1 MVKNKYLGKITAML
15 LAAALLLAG
24 CGNEGGSSSGST
36 ASNSTVQQPTDN
48 LYQIERPV
56 WSDTASGKTYYVS
69 ASAGKDG
76 NDGLSEGAPTTVKTL
91 SGLTLAKGDRVLF
104 MAGDQFE
111 INWKLSTGGTK
122 EEPIVIS
129 SYGKGT
135 KPVLSGAGITL
146 ENAGGYIISGLEF
159 TGGSYGI
166 RVRSAQ
172 TGLAPVQI
180 TKCDF
185 HDLKADQGETL
196 KDGKITFAA
205 DQGFTGTGI
214 ALNAEADKALSNLTI
229 DNCSFYNLTVGI
241 GALPVLGKTYTKN
254 TAAAEKLSGMYIH
267 DCTFES
273 VTGAAGILLAEASR
287 VQIASSQITGTGL
300 NSAGKADSAGLRLN
314 GTRDVTVQNSVV
326 SETYAYGT
334 GAKGSGI
341 LFEGANEKLSFQGC
355 TVQDNIGNAFETRA
369 DGILGSGK
377 TEAVFENCKLLNNN
391 TAQQGGNA
399 AFATADGMTVSIKGG
414 EIALQNDGQ
423 AYQDKIALDKS
434 VTIYN
439 ASGTALQGS
448 LPADAD
454 ISTVKMGVGR
464 AKLTPEERTFL
475 WGYSNLDTP
484 QAEQYSYCDPKTDIL
499 DDTWIKVMVFEDSS
513 SKNRI
518 AFVICDMCTITDGE
532 QVPEG
537 TYARWAKKAGV
548 SAEQL
553 YVSTTHTHQATGIL
567 EEKYIARVD
576 KALEEAVTSL
586 EPVKMGVTITSDDV
600 AVNRRPSL
608 AINETLAFD
617 NSLLLAAF
625 TSVKTGKPVGYLSNI
640 AIHNTSL
647 GNGRLDNAKYNTSE
661 LTGNA
666 MAYIEKQMGSGFTSV
681 FINGAYGD
689 AGPNVYGD
697 YQAEYQTIVKRAQ
710 ELGKKIYKILQNTPA
725 KSAQG
730 VKGTTAVTRLNYR
743 PQEDMYFTGAHVG
756 DLAFFGVSGEIFSS
770 IGAVIK
776 EASPFKYTITTANT
790 NAFHSYMPSYT
801 ATKDG
806 KGGYGVTEA
815 NHYRD
820 TIEAFVEENAAKVL
834 DSLVENGPKKLEIKS
849 VMGADATQANSPKAF
864 DRDVK
869 TCWETKSISD
879 GWFQCDLG
887 QSREISKVSVNFG
900 DYSRRDPAGK
910 YDILVSDSK
919 NFETYTVY
927 GSTDGNSACGQ
938 TFAKEG
944 VTGRYVRFVA
954 RGFTKKSSA
963 IKVYE
968 MTVFGK

>member
-1 MVKNKYLGKITAML
+1 MIKNKYLGKITALL
-15 LAAALLLAG
+15 LAAALLLSG
-24 CGNEGGSSSGST
+24 CGDQGSSSGST
-36 ASNSTVQQPTDN
+36 TSGTAGQPVEN
-48 LYQIERPV
+48 LYQVEQPV

-76 NDGLSEGAPTTVKTL
+76 NDGLSEEAPATVKTL
-91 SGLTLAKGDRVLF
+91 SGLALAKGDRVLF
-104 MAGDQFE
+104 KAGDQFE
-111 INWKLSTGGTK
+111 LDWKLTASGTK

-129 SYGKGT
+129 SYGSGK
-135 KPVLSGAGITL
+135 KPVLSGAGIAL

-166 RVRSAQ
+166 RIQSGQ
-172 TGLAPVQI
+172 SGLAPIQI

-185 HDLKADQGETL
+185 RDLKADQGETAQ
-196 KDGKITFAA
+196 DGKITFADA
-205 DQGFTGTGI
+205 QGFAGTGI
-214 ALNAEADKALSNLTI
+214 ALNAGADKALTNLTV

-241 GALPVLGKTYTKN
+241 GALPVVNNVYTKS
-254 TAAAEKLSGMYIH
+254 TAAVEKLTGMFVH
-267 DCTFES
+267 DCAFED
-273 VTGAAGILLAEASR
+273 VTGAAAILLAEASR
-287 VQIASSQITGTGL
+287 VQIASTEIAGTGL
-300 NSAGKADSAGLRLN
+300 NGTGKADSAGLRLS
-314 GTRDVTVQNSVV
+314 GTKDVTVQGTVISD
-326 SETYAYGT
+326 TYAYGN
-334 GAKGSGI
+334 GAKGAGV
-341 LFEGANEKLSFQGC
+341 LFEGANEKLTFQGC
-355 TVQDNIGNAFETRA
+355 TIKDNIGNAFESSA
-369 DGILGSGK
+369 DGVFGSGK
-377 TEAVFENCKLLNNN
+377 TEAAFDDCRLLNNN
-391 TAQQGGNA
+391 TAQKGGNTAYA
-399 AFATADGMTVSIKGG
+399 AADSTVSIKGG
-414 EIALQNDGQ
+414 EIALQNDEQ
-423 AYQDKIALDKS
+423 AYQDKVSLDKT
-434 VTIYN
+434 VNVYN

-454 ISTVKMGVGR
+454 ISTVKLGVGR

-475 WGYSNLDTP
+475 WGYTNPDTP
-484 QAEQYSYCDPKTDIL
+484 QAEQYSYCDPATDIL
-499 DDTWIKVMVFEDSS
+499 DDTWIKVMVFEDTQ

-518 AFVICDMCTITDGE
+518 AFIICDMCTITDGE

-537 TYARWAKKAGV
+537 TYARWAQKAGV
-548 SAEQL
+548 AQEQL

-567 EEKYIARVD
+567 EEKYIAWVD
-576 KALEEAVTSL
+576 KALEEAVDSM

-600 AVNRRPSL
+600 AVSRRPSL
-608 AINETLAFD
+608 AINEKLAFD
-617 NSLLLAAF
+617 NTLLLASF
-625 TSVKTGKPVGYLSNI
+625 TSVKTGKPVSYLSNI

-666 MAYIEKQMGSGFTSV
+666 MAYIENQMGEGFTSV
-681 FINGAYGD
+681 FMNGAYGD

-697 YQAEYQTIVKRAQ
+697 YQAEYETIVKRAE
-710 ELGKKIYKILQNTPA
+710 ELGRKIHSILQNLPA

-730 VKGTTAVTRLNYR
+730 VKGATTVTRLNYR

-756 DLAFFGVSGEIFSS
+756 ELAFFGVSGEIFSS

-776 EASPFKYTITTANT
+776 EASPFPYTITTANT

-806 KGGYGVTEA
+806 LGGYGVTEA

-834 DSLVENGPKKLEIKS
+834 DSLVEDSPKKLEVKS
-849 VMGADATQANSPKAF
+849 VMGAEATQANTPKAF
-864 DRDVK
+864 DNDAT
-869 TCWETKSISD
+869 TCWETGSIAD

-887 QSREISKVSVNFG
+887 ETKEISKVSINFG

-919 NFETYTVY
+919 SFETYTVY
-927 GSTDGNSACGQ
+927 GSADGNSACGQ

-944 VTGRYVRFVA
+944 VKGRYVRFVA
-954 RGFTKKSSA
+954 REFTKESST

-968 MTVFGK
+968 VSVFGK